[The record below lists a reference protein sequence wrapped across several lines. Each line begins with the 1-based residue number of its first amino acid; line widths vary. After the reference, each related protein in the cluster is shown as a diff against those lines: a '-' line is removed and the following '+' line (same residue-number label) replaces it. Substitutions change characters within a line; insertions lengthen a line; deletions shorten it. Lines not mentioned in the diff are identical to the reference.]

1 MQQHLVLVVF
11 VVSKYWVGRKI
22 ISMYQENMYK
32 GYTPMATMSFVPQ
45 YIHSFKCKSL
55 QKLHN
60 KFPQSSTVQ
69 LFQIVWLA
77 GIDESSMYIHVSV
90 RGSTVIFQT
99 VLFSSSSHYNLLP
112 CYKNCTK
119 QICTAAQL
127 VLVACCCFII

>member
-60 KFPQSSTVQ
+60 KFPQSSAVQ

-77 GIDESSMYIHVSV
+77 GIDESSMYRDKLCIGFW
-90 RGSTVIFQT
+90 GSMGVMHLIASTMCEIQ
-99 VLFSSSSHYNLLP
+99 Y
-112 CYKNCTK
+112 
-119 QICTAAQL
+119 
-127 VLVACCCFII
+127 